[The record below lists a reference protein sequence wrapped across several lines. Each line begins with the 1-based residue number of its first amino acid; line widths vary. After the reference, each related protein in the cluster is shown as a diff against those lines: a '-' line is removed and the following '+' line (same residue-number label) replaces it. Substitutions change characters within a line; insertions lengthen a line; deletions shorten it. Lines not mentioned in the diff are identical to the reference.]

1 MSMRPSNGF
10 DKGPSLTD
18 GDGRGRRSLLSLS
31 SRVAAPVPQGRPVAR
46 PGQTTF
52 PFADVSI
59 GVITERT
66 GEGDALIR
74 ELQKLR
80 ARPQHVWPVPAT
92 LPTGYD
98 MLLCDL
104 VEDLPT
110 RVPWLPGEPESALV
124 ALLPKNA
131 PFRPD
136 LLRDTAA
143 HGVLV
148 LPVDPLTLQCTLAL
162 ARDHFRY
169 EQRLRGRIDKL
180 DENLRNMRSVERAK
194 SIIMHRKGMSEE
206 DAYQFLRRQA
216 MSKRVSIGAIANAIV
231 DSQELL
237 G

>member
-1 MSMRPSNGF
+1 MLTLSAR
-10 DKGPSLTD
+10 GP
-18 GDGRGRRSLLSLS
+18 
-31 SRVAAPVPQGRPVAR
+31 APAPAGRPVAR

-52 PFADVSI
+52 PFADISI

-66 GEGDALIR
+66 AEGDALIR

-98 MLLCDL
+98 VLLCDL
-104 VEDLPT
+104 VDDLPT
-110 RVPWLPGEPESALV
+110 RVPWLPGEPESALI
-124 ALLPKNA
+124 ALLPKNG
-131 PFRPD
+131 PFRPE

-148 LPVDPLTLQCTLAL
+148 LPSDALTLQCTLAL

-194 SIIMHRKGMSEE
+194 SIIMHRKGMNEE